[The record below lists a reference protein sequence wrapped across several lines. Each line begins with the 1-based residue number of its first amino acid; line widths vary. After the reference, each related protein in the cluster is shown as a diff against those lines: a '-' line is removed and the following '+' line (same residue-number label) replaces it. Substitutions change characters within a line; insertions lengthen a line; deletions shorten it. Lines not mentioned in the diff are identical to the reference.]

1 MNNLSL
7 NFFGEKVD
15 IKIPDSLVTLR
26 QQISEKFLFSPSE
39 AAEILISYGKDL
51 GKRLIQTENDF
62 EDFIKKK
69 ILNVDLDVDPNSQ
82 IFQKSLLKLQTESEE
97 NKKNLEEMLKQIDE
111 VKKKKETKKEEA
123 KCVIDEF
130 DRTIKE
136 LEKKKKE
143 MIQQIDNEIK
153 FTTSEMN
160 KVKKNSEKEIKSLEK
175 KENDLN
181 KKADSLKVKLGI
193 PVEKKKPK
201 LKSRA
206 KPKPKPKEKKLNP
219 KNPQKLAETIKVWSD
234 FLKLNSEQIANNISQ
249 KYEFFKNCFAQH
261 PNEEIHYQYI
271 CDGCEMA
278 PIKGVRYHCE
288 KCPDFDLC
296 EKCFKEK
303 KEQHGH
309 SFQAIKKS
317 TVFPPKKPAFTKFCD
332 EIVHRGVTCDGC
344 GKHPLVGIRYKCGVC
359 PNFDYC
365 EECEKKEAMKHGHPM
380 VRMPFPN
387 MLRSIKINLK
397 ESSKKELENDEK
409 IEFTNI
415 SCDGCGAK
423 SIQGTR
429 YKCSIC
435 RNFDYCEKC
444 LHENLE
450 KHNHPFIKI
459 YHQKMQL
466 ASIKV
471 IVDDD
476 VYNKK
481 PEPKKE
487 ENKEEKKEEKKVEEK
502 KEEEKKPVHL
512 GVQCNGCKKYPIVG
526 CRYKCA
532 VCLDFDY
539 CEECEKKFNQ
549 QHLHPFIKIYKPEM
563 KLESIKCIV
572 DEKCP
577 DYQSKKK

>member
-193 PVEKKKPK
+193 PVEKK
-201 LKSRA
+201 
-206 KPKPKPKEKKLNP
+206 
-219 KNPQKLAETIKVWSD
+219 
-234 FLKLNSEQIANNISQ
+234 SQ
-249 KYEFFKNCFAQH
+249 N
-261 PNEEIHYQYI
+261 
-271 CDGCEMA
+271 
-278 PIKGVRYHCE
+278 
-288 KCPDFDLC
+288 
-296 EKCFKEK
+296 
-303 KEQHGH
+303 
-309 SFQAIKKS
+309 
-317 TVFPPKKPAFTKFCD
+317 
-332 EIVHRGVTCDGC
+332 
-344 GKHPLVGIRYKCGVC
+344 
-359 PNFDYC
+359 
-365 EECEKKEAMKHGHPM
+365 
-380 VRMPFPN
+380 
-387 MLRSIKINLK
+387 
-397 ESSKKELENDEK
+397 
-409 IEFTNI
+409 
-415 SCDGCGAK
+415 
-423 SIQGTR
+423 
-429 YKCSIC
+429 
-435 RNFDYCEKC
+435 
-444 LHENLE
+444 
-450 KHNHPFIKI
+450 
-459 YHQKMQL
+459 
-466 ASIKV
+466 
-471 IVDDD
+471 
-476 VYNKK
+476 
-481 PEPKKE
+481 
-487 ENKEEKKEEKKVEEK
+487 
-502 KEEEKKPVHL
+502 
-512 GVQCNGCKKYPIVG
+512 
-526 CRYKCA
+526 
-532 VCLDFDY
+532 
-539 CEECEKKFNQ
+539 
-549 QHLHPFIKIYKPEM
+549 
-563 KLESIKCIV
+563 
-572 DEKCP
+572 
-577 DYQSKKK
+577 